1 MSGYWSATSGTVLVF
16 PKEEVRDF
24 FTRYLLETYRKDG
37 ATDRDVDFIDCTI
50 SEYGSDSFYFLRSA
64 YRQSLLEDFHSLESC
79 VNERTAAEHKKE
91 LFNCVEYCGKFVDVK
106 DGSYIIYTDRSTR
119 PQDLLGD
126 EGYKSTEEIVK
137 EFKEKLAAY
146 VPDDFDWESHIG
158 FFQCATFA

>member
-1 MSGYWSATSGTVLVF
+1 MSEYWSPTSGTALVF

-24 FTRYLLETYRKDG
+24 FTRYLLDTYRKDG
-37 ATDRDVDFIDCTI
+37 VTDRDIDFIDCTI

-79 VNERTAAEHKKE
+79 VNERAAAEHKKE
-91 LFNCVEYCGKFVDVK
+91 LFN
-106 DGSYIIYTDRSTR
+106 STR

-126 EGYKSTEEIVK
+126 DGYKSTEEIIK

-158 FFQCATFA
+158 FFQCASFA

>member
-91 LFNCVEYCGKFVDVK
+91 RVIQLRR
-106 DGSYIIYTDRSTR
+106 ILRRRILWRSALSVQRTS
-119 PQDLLGD
+119 L
-126 EGYKSTEEIVK
+126 
-137 EFKEKLAAY
+137 
-146 VPDDFDWESHIG
+146 W
-158 FFQCATFA
+158 